1 METYKGDSWCV
12 KCKEKVYFDG
22 IVKVSDSGRRM
33 AQGNCPQ
40 CSTKVMRILGKEREI
55 TIKQEE
61 KKEPYAT
68 IEVVHNDG
76 YFHANAYDSRRRGSG
91 FLKAYNTFFSKKR
104 EKAIAEAREWI
115 EAYEVIELYKED

>member
-40 CSTKVMRILGKEREI
+40 CSTKVMRILGKEQEI

-68 IEVVHNDG
+68 IEVIYRGKRNGFRAFATDK
-76 YFHANAYDSRRRGSG
+76 RRSYGSH
-91 FLKAYNTFFSKKR
+91 FNFFNNKNRDKAV
-104 EKAIAEAREWI
+104 AEAREWI